1 MQFTKS
7 GLLKIKALLHKTY
20 YCATT
25 DMGKA
30 DKTCKKA
37 KKGQREI
44 QIAECNAM
52 HDKDFAFHL
61 KSFINKFGGLLNGSQ
76 FANILRSIGQ
86 HDTKLF
92 SKKQI

>member
-37 KKGQREI
+37 QKKVRE
-44 QIAECNAM
+44 
-52 HDKDFAFHL
+52 KY
-61 KSFINKFGGLLNGSQ
+61 
-76 FANILRSIGQ
+76 R
-86 HDTKLF
+86 
-92 SKKQI
+92 